1 MSPKRRF
8 NKNADALAN
17 AAIDVGDFETWHEQ
31 SIARL
36 LHAVRT
42 RADAAI
48 TARFDGA
55 HRAKDGS
62 ASCGAQIELACFSP
76 VQETERCTL
85 VEAGA
90 KVNAF
95 AAESFGLGAVLALL
109 ERLLT
114 QALISVIDK

>member
-8 NKNADALAN
+8 NKNADAHAN

-36 LHAVRT
+36 LHAV
-42 RADAAI
+42 
-48 TARFDGA
+48 
-55 HRAKDGS
+55 S

-90 KVNAF
+90 KVNASDSF
-95 AAESFGLGAVLALL
+95 AAESFGLGGVLALL

-114 QALISVIDK
+114 QALISLIDQ